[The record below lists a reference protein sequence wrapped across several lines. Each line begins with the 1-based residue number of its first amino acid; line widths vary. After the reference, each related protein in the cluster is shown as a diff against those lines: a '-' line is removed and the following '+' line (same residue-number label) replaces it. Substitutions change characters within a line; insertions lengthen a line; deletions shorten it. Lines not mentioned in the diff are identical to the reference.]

1 MIYGKEKEH
10 LNLELAYDY
19 LINAIIRGVTY
30 FDEAIKFFK
39 DNYKFQH
46 GVEYKPPTNTG
57 DNESFYYTRKSRKR
71 K

>member
-39 DNYKFQH
+39 DNYDVLASIYIK
-46 GVEYKPPTNTG
+46 
-57 DNESFYYTRKSRKR
+57 
-71 K
+71 